1 MKKLKILVG
10 FILVMAFASYSTAH
24 HSVANFN
31 FEESERRTIQGVV
44 TYWSFTNPHSFIN
57 VEVTEENGEAVLHTI
72 FLTSRVA
79 LQRYGWR
86 PKSLMVGDEVE
97 IEGAPDRKKPAEML
111 LQRIVFPDGK
121 VWRRDEISL

>member
-1 MKKLKILVG
+1 MKKLKYLAG
-10 FILVMAFASYSTAH
+10 FILAIAFASYSTAH

-31 FEESERRTIQGVV
+31 FEESQRRTIQGVV
-44 TYWSFTNPHSFIN
+44 SYWSFTNPHSFIN
-57 VEVTEENGEAVLHTI
+57 VDVTEENGEVVVHTI

-86 PKSLMVGDEVE
+86 PKSLQAGDEVE
-97 IEGAPDRKKPAEML
+97 IEGSPDRKKPAEML

-121 VWRRDEISL
+121 IWRRDEISL